1 MLKPLLTRLI
11 QHLLAQNSW
20 AAELLQPYGGKQA
33 RLIMPP
39 FSATLVVLEDGGL
52 ALAGESAEVDASINI
67 PVPVALRILAG
78 DEGAG
83 TAAVITGDTEFASVL
98 ASVLQGVSWE
108 YEEDLSRVIGD
119 VPAHEIS
126 KFGRNALSQIRRKGL
141 SIAGMFSEYWQEEQP
156 LIAKKRHV
164 EQFVRNVDTLRE
176 DAERLQKRIARLQAH
191 SEPSSSHTSDAQ
203 THPTE

>member
-1 MLKPLLTRLI
+1 MLKPVLTRLI

-20 AAELLQPYGGKQA
+20 AADILQPYGGKQA

-52 ALAGESAEVDASINI
+52 ALAGESAEADASITI
-67 PVPVALRILAG
+67 PLPVALRILAG
-78 DEGAG
+78 EEAAG
-83 TAAVITGDTEFASVL
+83 TAAVITGDTQFASAL

-119 VPAHEIS
+119 IPAHEIS

-164 EQFVRNVDTLRE
+164 EQFVRDVDTLRE
-176 DAERLQKRIARLQAH
+176 DAERLEKRLARLQ
-191 SEPSSSHTSDAQ
+191 SHLQ
-203 THPTE
+203 TPPNQ